1 MSEMSKA
8 ARAAMKKKADKLT
21 TADPSQKVDSSTWS
35 PPEPLQTAAKTGMR
49 PVSRRAYKKGGKVEG
64 ESAPVRADR
73 SPRKAGGRSE
83 AVAFANAKINRN
95 QKEANEEREGVK
107 QVGGMNKGGRAEK
120 LSGGALGR
128 YINKAKKQQDSA
140 SSTRKPLLNDM
151 DVSNALKDA
160 RKNSTRKQMMTMAD
174 NKINQDPGYVPA
186 INPHKASGTYFA
198 GEKNL
203 GPAQKDYYVK
213 DVKSQERE
221 FKKGGTAAKK
231 KGRAGKFLGGPMMQP
246 GGMMSA
252 NPEMGGVAPDQSNMA
267 MRDPRED
274 MVGKSR
280 FNFIGASGNPRLK
293 HGGKA
298 EKHDDAKQ
306 DMALIK
312 KMVKPAARKARKEGG
327 GVFTGPGYPGK
338 VPGVVPGGR
347 TARASGGKAGK
358 GKTNV
363 NIIIA
368 TGQHGQG
375 EGAGM
380 MPPGG
385 MPPKPPGGMP
395 IAVPPPPNPAAG
407 APAPTIMPMPM
418 PMPSA
423 PPQSAGGPPP
433 MGRKAGGR
441 TFRSYK
447 DMKAG
452 AGSGEGRS
460 EKTEISEH
468 KRMMRKDGGHVYP
481 KMKFGAGSGEGR
493 VEKTDKYGLT
503 GPGKA
508 R

>member
-35 PPEPLQTAAKTGMR
+35 PPEPLNTEAKTGMR

-107 QVGGMNKGGRAEK
+107 QVGGFAKGGMPASPAPK
-120 LSGGALGR
+120 KDFS
-128 YINKAKKQQDSA
+128 AKNAAFESKVRDM
-140 SSTRKPLLNDM
+140 SSKIQ
-151 DVSNALKDA
+151 SLKNRGVNPDENFA
-160 RKNSTRKQMMTMAD
+160 NQSQKNVR
-174 NKINQDPGYVPA
+174 
-186 INPHKASGTYFA
+186 
-198 GEKNL
+198 
-203 GPAQKDYYVK
+203 
-213 DVKSQERE
+213 QEYMNE
-221 FKKGGTAAKK
+221 GKFKKGGRTKK
-231 KGRAGKFLGGPMMQP
+231 NFGGPLMQP

-418 PMPSA
+418 PMPMA

-503 GPGKA
+503 SPGKA